1 MDENNNFQTLINI
14 PQIFWNNLNMNNTLT
29 KIVQHTKKARTV
41 NKSYYFFVL
50 WLLFTGQ
57 AQASSCFDA
66 HILEPNFIALA
77 TDSNSS
83 LANWYQKVFALETI
97 KEFEFPDGSVT
108 GKLMRRDEFVVE
120 IFAKKKL
127 FDRLD
132 YQSLSSA
139 EHWRGVMKFGFY
151 TDAKLPKL
159 KQCLI
164 SKGIKAGRIYK
175 DENLQVDLLQ
185 VIDPENNVLEIIQRQ
200 IN

>member
-1 MDENNNFQTLINI
+1 MKNI
-14 PQIFWNNLNMNNTLT
+14 FTVAKHQI
-29 KIVQHTKKARTV
+29 KKAIQTKSRTV
-41 NKSYYFFVL
+41 LYFCFY
-50 WLLFTGQ
+50 LLFTGQ
-57 AQASSCFDA
+57 VQASSCFTE
-66 HILEPNFIALA
+66 ITLEPSFIALA
-77 TDSNSS
+77 TDDSSS
-83 LANWYQKVFALETI
+83 LANWYQQTFALEI
-97 KEFEFPDGSVT
+97 VKEFTFPDGSVT
-108 GKLMRRDEFVVE
+108 GKLMRRGEFVVE
-120 IFAKKKL
+120 IFARKEL

-185 VIDPENNVLEIIQRQ
+185 VVDPENNILEIIQRQ
-200 IN
+200 NN

>member
-1 MDENNNFQTLINI
+1 MKNI
-14 PQIFWNNLNMNNTLT
+14 F
-29 KIVQHTKKARTV
+29 IVAKHHTKKVIQTKSRTV
-41 NKSYYFFVL
+41 LYFCFY
-50 WLLFTGQ
+50 LLFTGKV
-57 AQASSCFDA
+57 QASSCFDG
-66 HILEPNFIALA
+66 HTLEPNFIALT
-77 TDSNSS
+77 TDSKSS
-83 LANWYQKVFALETI
+83 LASWYQQTFALETV
-97 KEFEFPDGSVT
+97 KQFSFPDGSAT
-108 GKLMRRDEFVVE
+108 GELMRRGEFVVE
-120 IFAKKKL
+120 IFSRKEL